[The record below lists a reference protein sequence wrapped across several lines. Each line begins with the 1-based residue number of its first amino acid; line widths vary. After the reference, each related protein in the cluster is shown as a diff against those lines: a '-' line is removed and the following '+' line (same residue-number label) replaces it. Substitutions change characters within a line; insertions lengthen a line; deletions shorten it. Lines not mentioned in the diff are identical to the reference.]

1 MVLALSVGF
10 LVPCAKNAVENLG
23 PADQADEIDGFI
35 SFTADMRAAY
45 QTLNARIGVALVS

>member
-1 MVLALSVGF
+1 MVWVLAVGF

-23 PADQADEIDGFI
+23 PADQANEIDGFV

-45 QTLNARIGVALVS
+45 QTLNARIGVAFVR